1 MFNSK
6 VKNGPAVAS
15 SAYACNHR
23 RKKDHI
29 HTCLSKKSNKRT
41 NALKAKQKSV
51 SMYVSV
57 YTTFVHLS
65 FAYLVLFD
73 LVLFYTIDNYPVNT
87 CLFCNLLSRLFK

>member
-1 MFNSK
+1 MCFGCFDISFAFSNQI
-6 VKNGPAVAS
+6 
-15 SAYACNHR
+15 R
-23 RKKDHI
+23 LLEI
-29 HTCLSKKSNKRT
+29 CLSKKSNKRT

-57 YTTFVHLS
+57 YTAFVHLS